1 MDDFQVILEELD
13 KMESESEARERERA
27 RIRRWRVAKQRRRER
42 QRKQLTLLSFLF
54 CGLLALPVSSAISA
68 HFHGASG
75 TLTASCSVPFE
86 ETFDGGDTL
95 VGDQSLKS
103 DVVADMVAAHSDEL
117 SETDFYAYENPEN
130 LLPGQAQ
137 PKAVENPENL
147 LPTTGNYAYPS
158 ATPSQSKPAA
168 SADASAKPAAS
179 TNVPAKPA
187 NTVDPLTENPENLLP
202 GETSDY
208 ASTRSASQKFVPAR
222 GAKTITLGESAEI
235 GSQYAVLLDADS
247 GYIYAERNSD
257 VKVPPAS
264 MTKVLTL
271 LVAVEKLIKVTPEG
285 VKGMDTKVTIT
296 KPVTDYCYANNCS
309 IAGFSR
315 WETVTV
321 RDLLYGCILPSG
333 ADACLALARHISGS
347 HEAFVELMNQKLEEL
362 GISKTA
368 HFTNCIGLY
377 NPDHYCTM
385 RDMAV
390 IMRAAMN
397 HSICRVIL
405 SARTF
410 RTSSTAEHR
419 NGISLSNLFLR
430 RIEDRFAGTTL
441 DIRGAKTGYVR
452 QSGNCAVSYATRKDG
467 KNFICV
473 TGKGAGQWRVIS
485 DHTLLYRAYCLN

>member
-1 MDDFQVILEELD
+1 MDDFQMILDELD
-13 KMESESEARERERA
+13 KMESEDKARERERA
-27 RIRRWRVAKQRRRER
+27 RARRWRAVRQRRKTR
-42 QRKQLTLLSFLF
+42 QRKQVALLLLLF
-54 CGLLALPVSSAISA
+54 CGLLAFPVLSAISA
-68 HFHGASG
+68 RFQGFHAPRAEQLIASASG
-75 TLTASCSVPFE
+75 LLDEPLDSGE
-86 ETFDGGDTL
+86 TL
-95 VGDQSLKS
+95 VGDQAVRPADVDDMTASGAADLAETETFSLSFENPENMLPKGFEKLAPTP
-103 DVVADMVAAHSDEL
+103 VQGV
-117 SETDFYAYENPEN
+117 ENPEN
-130 LLPGQAQ
+130 LLPGQTQ
-137 PKAVENPENL
+137 
-147 LPTTGNYAYPS
+147 TTTPA
-158 ATPSQSKPAA
+158 PSQATTPAPSQAAAA
-168 SADASAKPAAS
+168 SR
-179 TNVPAKPA
+179 V
-187 NTVDPLTENPENLLP
+187 VDDLTENPENLLP
-202 GETSDY
+202 GQTDTY
-208 ASTRSASQKFVPAR
+208 AKTAQKFTPAR
-222 GAKTITLGESAEI
+222 GPKTITLGQSAEI
-235 GSQYAVLLDADS
+235 DSQYAVLIDADT

-271 LVAVEKLIKVTPEG
+271 LVATEKLIKVTPEG

-309 IAGFSR
+309 IAGFAR

-347 HEAFVELMNQKLEEL
+347 QEEFVKLMNQKLEEL

-390 IMRAAMN
+390 IMKAAMS
-397 HSICRVIL
+397 HSICRVVL
-405 SARTF
+405 TTRTF
-410 RTSSTAEHR
+410 RTSSTAEHSK
-419 NGISLSNLFLR
+419 GISLSNLFLR

-452 QSGNCAVSYATRKDG
+452 QSGNCAVSYASRKDG

>member
-1 MDDFQVILEELD
+1 MDDFQVILDELD
-13 KMESESEARERERA
+13 KMESEAKARERERA
-27 RIRRWRVAKQRRRER
+27 RIRRWRVAKQRRKER
-42 QRKQLTLLSFLF
+42 QRKQLTLLFFLS
-54 CGLLALPVSSAISA
+54 CALLALPVSSAISA
-68 HFHGASG
+68 HFHGETQALSASF
-75 TLTASCSVPFE
+75 AVPFE

-103 DVVADMVAAHSDEL
+103 DVVADMVAARSGEL
-117 SETDFYAYENPEN
+117 AEADFYAYENPEN

-137 PKAVENPENL
+137 PKAAENPENL
-147 LPTTGNYAYPS
+147 LPTTGNYAYP
-158 ATPSQSKPAA
+158 AA
-168 SADASAKPAAS
+168 SVD
-179 TNVPAKPA
+179 TPAKSAA
-187 NTVDPLTENPENLLP
+187 NADSSSTKAAAVDPLTESPENLP
-202 GETSDY
+202 PTETADY
-208 ASTRSASQKFVPAR
+208 ASTRSSSQKFVPMR
-222 GAKTITLGESAEI
+222 GAKTITLGQSAEI
-235 GSQYAVLLDADS
+235 GSQYAVLLDADT

-285 VKGMDTKVTIT
+285 VKGMDTKVTVT
-296 KPVTDYCYANNCS
+296 RAVTDYCYANNCS

-347 HEAFVELMNQKLEEL
+347 QEAFVELMNQKLEEL

-430 RIEDRFAGTTL
+430 RIEDRFTGTNL

-452 QSGNCAVSYATRKDG
+452 QSGNCAVSYATRADG

-473 TGKGAGQWRVIS
+473 TGKGAGQWRVIY

>member
-1 MDDFQVILEELD
+1 MDEPLD
-13 KMESESEARERERA
+13 
-27 RIRRWRVAKQRRRER
+27 
-42 QRKQLTLLSFLF
+42 
-54 CGLLALPVSSAISA
+54 
-68 HFHGASG
+68 SG
-75 TLTASCSVPFE
+75 E
-86 ETFDGGDTL
+86 TL
-95 VGDQSLKS
+95 VGDQAVKPA
-103 DVVADMVAAHSDEL
+103 DVVDMTASRAENL
-117 SETDFYAYENPEN
+117 TETETYSYENPENMLPKGYGKSASAPVKGVENPEN
-130 LLPGQAQ
+130 LLPGQTQ
-137 PKAVENPENL
+137 PTVPTQSTTASPAV
-147 LPTTGNYAYPS
+147 
-158 ATPSQSKPAA
+158 
-168 SADASAKPAAS
+168 D
-179 TNVPAKPA
+179 
-187 NTVDPLTENPENLLP
+187 DLTENPENALP
-202 GETSDY
+202 GQTDAY
-208 ASTRSASQKFVPAR
+208 AKSAQKFTPTR
-222 GAKTITLGESAEI
+222 GAKTITLGQSAEI
-235 GSQYAVLLDADS
+235 DSQYAVLIDADT

-271 LVAVEKLIKVTPEG
+271 LVATEKLIKVTPEG
-285 VKGMDTKVTIT
+285 VKGMTTKVTVT

-309 IAGFSR
+309 IAGFAK

-347 HEAFVELMNQKLEEL
+347 QEEFVKLMNRKLEEL

-390 IMRAAMN
+390 IMKAAMS

-405 SARTF
+405 NARTF
-410 RTSSTAEHR
+410 RTSSTAEHPK
-419 NGISLSNLFLR
+419 GISLSNLFLR

-441 DIRGAKTGYVR
+441 DVRGAKTGYVR
-452 QSGNCAVSYATRKDG
+452 QSGNCAVSYASRKDG